1 MLDNALQSVAVIG
14 AAGKMGSGISL
25 LLLQEMARLEAT
37 STGRVGSGA
46 YTLTLIDPNTDGLPG
61 LRNYLRAQMTRY
73 AEKQINALREFYKDN
88 PKLVSNGE
96 IIDAFIQGAMDCI
109 RLEGDLTQAKD
120 AHLVFEAIVEDLDI
134 KTKVLSKL
142 RETVSDSTLFFTN
155 TSSLPIG
162 VLANACGIDGR
173 LIGYHFYNPPAVQ
186 KLLEIIPAEGN
197 AKNFIELADEL
208 AKRLGKI
215 VVYSKDVAAFIG
227 NGHFVR
233 EINEALNEVQ
243 ALQASHSQVEAICM
257 VDQMTRTL
265 LIRPMGIF
273 QLFDYVGVD
282 VLHRVMQIMNR
293 YLGLTFNQG
302 LMDQMVAAGRIGG
315 QHPDGSQKDGF
326 FQYKGHAIDKVYS
339 LEKQAYVDLPGD
351 LIGEIP
357 EGHLPWKSMSK
368 HKQRDDLLKTYFQ
381 NLFEMKTPQAQLAA
395 EHLIKSRDI
404 ARKLVEDGVA
414 RSIDDV
420 NTVIMNGFY
429 HLYGPDSSLLP
440 QEIHK

>member
-1 MLDNALQSVAVIG
+1 MLDHALQSVAVIG

-25 LLLQEMARLEAT
+25 LLLQEMARLEVST
-37 STGRVGSGA
+37 TGRVGSGT
-46 YTLTLIDPNTDGLPG
+46 YILTLIDPNTDGLPG
-61 LRNYLRAQMTRY
+61 LRTYLRAQMTRS
-73 AEKQINALREFYKDN
+73 AEKQINALREYYKDN
-88 PKLVSNGE
+88 PKLVSNEE
-96 IIDAFIQGAMDCI
+96 IIEAFVQGSLDCI
-109 RLEGDLTQAKD
+109 RLEGDLSQAKS

-134 KTKVLSKL
+134 KTKVFSQL
-142 RETVSDSTLFFTN
+142 RDTVSEDTVFFTN

-162 VLANACGIDGR
+162 ILANACGLDGR

-197 AKNFIELADEL
+197 AESFVQMADEL

-233 EINEALNEVQ
+233 EINEALNEVE
-243 ALQASHSQVEAICM
+243 ALQSSHSQVEAICM
-257 VDQMTRTL
+257 VDQITRIL

-339 LEKQAYVDLPGD
+339 LEKQDYVDLPGD

-357 EGHLPWKSMSK
+357 EGHLPWKTMGK
-368 HKQRDDLLKTYFQ
+368 NKLRDELLKTYFR
-381 NLFEMKTPQAQLAA
+381 NLFELKTPQAQLASQ
-395 EHLIKSRDI
+395 HLLKSRDI
-404 ARKLVEDGVA
+404 ARELVADGVA
-414 RSIDDV
+414 RSIEDV

-440 QEIHK
+440 EEIHK